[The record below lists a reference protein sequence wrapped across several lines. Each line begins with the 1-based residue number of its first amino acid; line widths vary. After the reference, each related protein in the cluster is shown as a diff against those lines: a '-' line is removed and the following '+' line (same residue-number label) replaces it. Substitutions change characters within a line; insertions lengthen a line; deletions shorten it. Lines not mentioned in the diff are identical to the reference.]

1 MSYTDPARQPSFLE
15 KSLEYIKTRCI
26 VSGLALKVMAVAL
39 GYGAITAV
47 VPPAFTLW
55 FWSVAATT
63 VFLSAVGL
71 FFWHETIGQAKALNP
86 VYKFL
91 HRLTGNQEYLD
102 LVLPDKKKKVLVV
115 PEEGEED
122 V

>member
-1 MSYTDPARQPSFLE
+1 MSHTDPARQPSFLE
-15 KSLEYIKTRCI
+15 KVLEYIKTRCI
-26 VSGLALKVMAVAL
+26 VSSLALKVMGVAV

-55 FWSVAATT
+55 FWQVAATT

-91 HRLTGNQEYLD
+91 YRLTGSQEYLN
-102 LVLPDKKKKVLVV
+102 LVIPGKKTLVV
-115 PEEGEED
+115 PEEGVED